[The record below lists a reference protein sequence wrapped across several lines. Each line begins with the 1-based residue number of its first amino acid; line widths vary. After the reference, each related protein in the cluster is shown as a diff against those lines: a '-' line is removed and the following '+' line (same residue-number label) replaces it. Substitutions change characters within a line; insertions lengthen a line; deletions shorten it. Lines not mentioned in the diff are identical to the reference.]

1 LHPRPCSNIWHIHSN
16 MIYLES
22 AHVRLYGR
30 ILLAIMLGKQLDG
43 ILCCFMFTNTCG
55 WRLDVELISVHG
67 LTISNH
73 AQCDVPQ
80 NLSLVRSTVTRF
92 STMWPGGSN
101 CKYPFLLPFYDE
113 ISLCTRPS
121 SLSFCD
127 EKYPGCPFY
136 AWTPW
141 LLFFVFDVSSFKH
154 ADASTQ
160 DPNIRS
166 SSNTQLSFTTTT
178 AAWYFLVSRAATIS
192 SWLWSKQ

>member
-1 LHPRPCSNIWHIHSN
+1 
-16 MIYLES
+16 
-22 AHVRLYGR
+22 
-30 ILLAIMLGKQLDG
+30 
-43 ILCCFMFTNTCG
+43 MFTNPFG
-55 WRLDVELISVHG
+55 WRLDAELISVHG

-73 AQCDVPQ
+73 AQCGVPQ
-80 NLSLVRSTVTRF
+80 GLFLVRSIITHF
-92 STMWPGGSN
+92 SAMCPGGSN

-141 LLFFVFDVSSFKH
+141 LFFFVFDISSFKH

-160 DPNIRS
+160 VPNIRS
-166 SSNTQLSFTTTT
+166 SSKKLNYTTVLHDNLRRNSRSLFFFSESCYKNLVLALTQTINRNRQSLFTGLLH
-178 AAWYFLVSRAATIS
+178 WIGPLFLNILLMDGWTKCFAN
-192 SWLWSKQ
+192 